1 MNNTLSHEE
10 REALKQEIF
19 HSLHC
24 ALPGNVVS
32 FDPDTQTAS
41 IQPAVKLG
49 SVPYPV
55 LTDVPVFMPVPFE
68 INPGDA
74 CLVQLV
80 RNRRSLRAEFAAEAF
95 TVRRVCVCGV
105 QGSRKSRE
113 QGIILVWSVG
123 LLPIMSFPGTFCDL
137 HLGEYGFEAGI
148 LRTACIYPE
157 PDLSRAFPHMADT
170 HLGIVFAVPGAFN
183 TIIVF
188 PAAEPVPHDFYIRGN
203 CCSRPI

>member
-10 REALKQEIF
+10 RDAFKQEIF

-49 SVPYPV
+49 SLPYPV

-74 CLVQLV
+74 CLVIFSDV
-80 RNRRSLRAEFAAEAF
+80 DIDNWFAEFAAEAF

-113 QGIILVWSVG
+113 QGIIS
-123 LLPIMSFPGTFCDL
+123 
-137 HLGEYGFEAGI
+137 
-148 LRTACIYPE
+148 
-157 PDLSRAFPHMADT
+157 
-170 HLGIVFAVPGAFN
+170 N
-183 TIIVF
+183 K
-188 PAAEPVPHDFYIRGN
+188 
-203 CCSRPI
+203 